1 MQESQREEDW
11 YCDSPGPAPSS
22 LPLYSSCKEDLSFS
36 FLLLGTSLNIH
47 TCPTFHSP
55 TNHLQP
61 CVSLI
66 ITGPSKASRHRLITV
81 RGSPFSASWIWLAG
95 TLTRP
100 VDNLFEYRPG
110 IHLVKW
116 ANADRLCVSNA
127 GYNLMQSIIS
137 FPAVRWGLR
146 TQDSALG
153 ARGTCGY
160 TWIWSGQHYHDLSK
174 RSQDPEML
182 RPAGFHL
189 PLEPEIS
196 PLKSQWKNI
205 TLWRQPFIRIW
216 DIKALGELVYL
227 VSFHLIAGKSKSY
240 KQKTLEGL
248 VLMGKSK
255 EDGYLEL
262 RKWLYKRKRRG
273 YK

>member
-22 LPLYSSCKEDLSFS
+22 LPLYSSCKEYWSFS

-61 CVSLI
+61 CASLI
-66 ITGPSKASRHRLITV
+66 ITGPSKASRHRLITAW
-81 RGSPFSASWIWLAG
+81 GSPVSASLIWLAG

-100 VDNLFEYRPG
+100 VDNVFEYQPG

-116 ANADRLCVSNA
+116 ASADRLCVSNA

-153 ARGTCGY
+153 ARGTCGH
-160 TWIWSGQHYHDLSK
+160 TWIWSGQHYHDLWRRQWHPTPVLLPRKSHGQ
-174 RSQDPEML
+174 RSL
-182 RPAGFHL
+182 VGC
-189 PLEPEIS
+189 S
-196 PLKSQWKNI
+196 PWG
-205 TLWRQPFIRIW
+205 R
-216 DIKALGELVYL
+216 
-227 VSFHLIAGKSKSY
+227 
-240 KQKTLEGL
+240 
-248 VLMGKSK
+248 
-255 EDGYLEL
+255 
-262 RKWLYKRKRRG
+262 
-273 YK
+273 